1 MTFLTW
7 LATSPLASFA
17 KVFTAGLL
25 GWVLINFDSL
35 GLHPAVALG
44 LAAGLPLLIN
54 WLNPEFLSYGRQ
66 DETD

>member
-7 LATSPLASFA
+7 LATSPLASFV
-17 KVFTAGLL
+17 KVFTAGVL
-25 GWVLINFDSL
+25 GWVLINFESL

-44 LAAGLPLLIN
+44 LAAGVPLLIN
-54 WLNPEFLSYGRQ
+54 WLNPEFTSYGRQ

>member
-1 MTFLTW
+1 MTFMTW

-17 KVFTAGLL
+17 KVFTAGVL

-44 LAAGLPLLIN
+44 LTAGVPLLIN
-54 WLNPEFLSYGRQ
+54 WLNPEFVSYGREH
-66 DETD
+66 ETD

>member
-7 LATSPLASFA
+7 LATSPLASFV
-17 KVFTAGLL
+17 KVFTAGVL

-35 GLHPAVALG
+35 GIHPAFALG

-54 WLNPEFLSYGRQ
+54 WLNPEFASYGRQ
-66 DETD
+66 DATD